1 MATHMF
7 PVVNA
12 IPGFVSIK
20 IGTVSKVIMDV
31 RRSLQMFETKSTSF
45 EVKKKH
51 KVWNI
56 FKVNNDVVLV
66 SLLLTLNIFY
76 SLF

>member
-31 RRSLQMFETKSTSF
+31 RRRLQMFETKSTSF

-51 KVWNI
+51 
-56 FKVNNDVVLV
+56 
-66 SLLLTLNIFY
+66 
-76 SLF
+76 